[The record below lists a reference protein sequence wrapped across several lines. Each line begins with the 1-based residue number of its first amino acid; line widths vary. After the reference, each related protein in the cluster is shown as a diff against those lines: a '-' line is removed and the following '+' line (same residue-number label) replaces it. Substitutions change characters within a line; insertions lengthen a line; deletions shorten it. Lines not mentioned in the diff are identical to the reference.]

1 MTTDS
6 GTTVKFEGLGKTNFD
21 TWKIHMMA
29 QLTIKKLLKYVDGR
43 SERPKENAA
52 DPAVVKS
59 VEKWDKND
67 EIAKATILLMI
78 KQSEV
83 QTTQG
88 CTTSA
93 SLWKKLHEIYQSKR
107 PARKATLL
115 KRMILHKMAKGESA
129 QDHVRGFFEA
139 ERKLSD
145 MGVKIDLDIT
155 TILLLYSLPQL
166 FENFR
171 CAIESRDDLPKPEIL
186 KIKII
191 EEADACG
198 IEKPKEVVPDAMFA
212 KKPWKC
218 NTRGKKNEEEKS
230 NSSEKTTFKF
240 KCHNCGKVGHKTAD
254 CWSKNKKET
263 ASAATNVD
271 YDAFTCQ
278 PENESAFKDE
288 VKSKIWCLD
297 SRASSHMSLDES
309 IFSKIQDVKNQKI
322 NLASN
327 AQTEIGG
334 KGTAKI
340 LVDNLSLDLKETLL
354 VRDLQTNLMSAN
366 KITDKGYEVTFKK
379 NIAEVKDTKGK
390 IKIKAKKQNGLYYVI
405 DQNESAATAKE
416 GKPEVK
422 LRDEPKNETIT
433 KIGRTK
439 IQEWYEKFGHLNEA
453 SLKLLQQSEK
463 VNGIDFEKSAK
474 LQTCEACIKGKHA
487 RTKFPI
493 STTRSKKL
501 LEIVHTDVCCPMRTT
516 SMSGAKYFVTF
527 IDDKLRCV
535 RHIF

>member
-1 MTTDS
+1 
-6 GTTVKFEGLGKTNFD
+6 
-21 TWKIHMMA
+21 
-29 QLTIKKLLKYVDGR
+29 
-43 SERPKENAA
+43 
-52 DPAVVKS
+52 
-59 VEKWDKND
+59 
-67 EIAKATILLMI
+67 MI

-93 SLWKKLHEIYQSKR
+93 SLWKKLHGIYQSKG

-115 KRMILHKMAKGESA
+115 KRMILHKMAEGESA

-145 MGVKIDLDIT
+145 MGVKIDPDIT
-155 TILLLYSLPQL
+155 TILLLYSLPQS

-191 EEADACG
+191 EESDARG
-198 IEKPKEVVPDAMFA
+198 IEKPKEVVPNAMFA
-212 KKPWKC
+212 KKPWKR

-230 NSSEKTTFKF
+230 NSSKKTTFKF
-240 KCHNCGKVGHKTAD
+240 KCHNCRKVGHKAAD

-271 YDAFTCQ
+271 YDVFTCQ
-278 PENESAFKDE
+278 PENESAFKGE

-297 SRASSHMSLDES
+297 SGASSHV
-309 IFSKIQDVKNQKI
+309 IGQINFSKIQNVKNQKI

-354 VRDLQTNLMSAN
+354 VRDLRTNLMSVN
-366 KITDKGYEVTFKK
+366 KITDKEYEVTFKK
-379 NIAEVKDTKGK
+379 N
-390 IKIKAKKQNGLYYVI
+390 
-405 DQNESAATAKE
+405 
-416 GKPEVK
+416 
-422 LRDEPKNETIT
+422 
-433 KIGRTK
+433 
-439 IQEWYEKFGHLNEA
+439 
-453 SLKLLQQSEK
+453 
-463 VNGIDFEKSAK
+463 
-474 LQTCEACIKGKHA
+474 
-487 RTKFPI
+487 
-493 STTRSKKL
+493 
-501 LEIVHTDVCCPMRTT
+501 
-516 SMSGAKYFVTF
+516 
-527 IDDKLRCV
+527 
-535 RHIF
+535 